1 MSHDDCCQRNLI
13 AIVADDETL
22 SGFALTGIPLSR
34 DAPNFISVSKETSE
48 EELEKHVE
56 QLASRNDV
64 AIVFVADFVYARAR
78 DYIQKYGR
86 GLPCF
91 LRIPSKLGP
100 R

>member
-1 MSHDDCCQRNLI
+1 MPHDNCCKRNLI
-13 AIVADDETL
+13 AIIADDETL

-34 DAPNFISVSKETSE
+34 DAPNFISVSKETTE

-56 QLASRNDV
+56 KLASRSDV
-64 AIVFVADFVYARAR
+64 AIVFVADFVYSKAR
-78 DYIQKYGR
+78 DCIQNYR
-86 GLPCF
+86 QNLPCF